1 MKKFIALA
9 LAATAITAAAPA
21 MAQDFTG
28 PRVEARI
35 GMDSAK
41 LNANAASASGL
52 AYGGAIGYD
61 FAVSPNVRL
70 GVTAALDSSTTDQKF
85 SGLLHADTKRDI
97 ELGARVGY
105 VVSPSTLVY
114 AMGAYT
120 NQRVGYSLDTK
131 TGNVG
136 IGHQTGEGYRV
147 GGGVELA
154 VTQHTFVKAEYR
166 HSEYGSDV
174 RSNQILTGFGV
185 RF

>member
-1 MKKFIALA
+1 MKKIFALA
-9 LAATAITAAAPA
+9 LAAATMTAAPA

-28 PRVEARI
+28 PRVEARV

-52 AYGGAIGYD
+52 TYGGAIGYD
-61 FAVSPNVRL
+61 IAVSPNVRL
-70 GVTAALDSSTTDQKF
+70 GATAALDSSTSDTQF
-85 SGLLHADTKRDI
+85 AGLLRADAKRDI
-97 ELGARVGY
+97 ELGARLGY

-114 AMGAYT
+114 GMAAYT
-120 NQRVGYSLDTK
+120 NQRIGYSLDTK

-136 IGHQTGEGYRV
+136 IGHQTAEGYRV

-154 VTQHTFVKAEYR
+154 VTKHTFVKGEYR
-166 HSEYGSDV
+166 YSDYGSDV
-174 RSNQILTGFGV
+174 RSNQGLVGVGF